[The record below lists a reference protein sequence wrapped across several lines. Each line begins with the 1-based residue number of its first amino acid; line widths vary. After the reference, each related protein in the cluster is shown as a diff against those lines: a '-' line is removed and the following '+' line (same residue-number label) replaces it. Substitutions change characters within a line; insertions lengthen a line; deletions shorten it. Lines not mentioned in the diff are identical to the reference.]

1 MKPISATPA
10 PQRRSMPAALLAALA
25 VGLFCSSVALA
36 QDTTP
41 PQSTP
46 TTTAPEKAPSAP
58 APGGES
64 GAEADDTTSGIYD
77 NASKEVIQERLR
89 LEKELKKLRA
99 NHFRNVRHVPTRQ
112 AGLAKLREYTQPFA
126 FPMLIDIFQREN
138 DDVRATVL
146 EIFASTKSDAGDASL
161 AWVAAFA
168 RDAAFRDQA
177 VKVLRDRIK
186 SNEGKVPDRVK
197 LVVYEALQSK
207 DEQKM
212 KAGAQLAGILEI
224 YEAIPWLIPAQVGG
238 QPGTG
243 AGGGGDGR
251 RAKAYIF
258 FGEQTAFVSD
268 LTPVVSESSAAFD
281 PELSVLNTGT
291 VMQIFDA
298 VVVTY
303 YVDIHNVLIGLSSK
317 LSGKDTR
324 PLGYDMQ
331 QWRRW
336 HAEFYEPWANEQ
348 REKRAAEL
356 AAQRAAQSA
365 SPK

>member
-1 MKPISATPA
+1 MQPISVTSA
-10 PQRRSMPAALLAALA
+10 PLRSNWSEILAAAVA
-25 VGLFCSSVALA
+25 VGLVWSSAANA
-36 QDTTP
+36 QTTI
-41 PQSTP
+41 STP
-46 TTTAPEKAPSAP
+46 TQDAPTSAAPEKSAP
-58 APGGES
+58 AS
-64 GAEADDTTSGIYD
+64 DADDDTTSGIYD
-77 NASKEVIQERLR
+77 NSSKEVIQERLR

-99 NHFRNVRHVPTRQ
+99 THFRNVRHVPTRQ

-126 FPMLIDIFQREN
+126 FPMLIETFQREGE
-138 DDVRATVL
+138 DVRATL
-146 EIFASTKSDAGDASL
+146 LDMFASVKSDAGDASL
-161 AWVAAFA
+161 AWVAAFG
-168 RDAAFRDQA
+168 REAAFRDQA

-197 LVVYEALQSK
+197 LVVYEAVQSK

-212 KAGAQLAGILEI
+212 KAGAQLAGILDI

-238 QPGTG
+238 QTG
-243 AGGGGDGR
+243 GGGGGGDGRR

-281 PELSVLNTGT
+281 PELSVLNTGS

-303 YVDIHNVLIGLSSK
+303 HVDIHNILVGLSSK

-336 HAEFYEPWANEQ
+336 HAEFYDPWAKEQ
-348 REKRAAEL
+348 RAKRAAEH
-356 AAQRAAQSA
+356 AAQPTP
-365 SPK
+365 PK